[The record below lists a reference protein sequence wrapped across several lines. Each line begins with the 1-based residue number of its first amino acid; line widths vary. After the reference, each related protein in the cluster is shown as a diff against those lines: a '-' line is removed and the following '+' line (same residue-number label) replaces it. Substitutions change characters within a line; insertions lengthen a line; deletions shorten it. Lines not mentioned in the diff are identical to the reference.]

1 MHRMKK
7 YDRCCECDKL
17 LPIIKTK
24 RKYGTLC
31 KSCVKAKLLTMHNN
45 KSNFK
50 PLPDVHTEEKFE
62 DDPRALKEI
71 EYGRVI
77 KRATTVSSG
86 TTLGELFE

>member
-31 KSCVKAKLLTMHNN
+31 KSCVKAKLLTKHNN

-50 PLPDVHTEEKFE
+50 QLPDVHTEEKFE

-71 EYGRVI
+71 EYGRVSRNNTHI
-77 KRATTVSSG
+77 FSRTILDDIG
-86 TTLGELFE
+86 